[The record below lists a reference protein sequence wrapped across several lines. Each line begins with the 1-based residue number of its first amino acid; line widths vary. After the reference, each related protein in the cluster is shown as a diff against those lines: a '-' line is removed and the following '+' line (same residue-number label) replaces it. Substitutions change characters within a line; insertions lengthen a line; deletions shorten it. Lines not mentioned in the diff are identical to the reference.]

1 MTLLKGKRRTPN
13 IVRGGRAIPFG
24 NPNDNLYYLQGRSHA
39 KGGIDIG
46 ANPRT
51 GIEAEGGEVVQ
62 IKPNELRVLSAQ
74 DFIGGGVSPAK
85 QVLAGANPD
94 KVFNEQERFK
104 DRHRINDD
112 GSKYE
117 TGGDKKSP
125 WSGQDNEKR
134 RERLY
139 RTVNPGSNFF
149 SLTDWINNG
158 ILYLVNDKN
167 SNRLKHE
174 EFSSNP
180 EEEEMFKSYLS
191 DKPVYEVLPK
201 TDVRLAKDINPDGTY
216 NTNKQYV
223 GLSKRQKD
231 SIRDNLIED
240 YLGSPADFISSQKGK
255 NGWKVIDDRRYG
267 DGYLSMLGKFSI
279 RENNNSG
286 IYEIM
291 DTYDFPSWIPIP
303 DRNKGH
309 ELVIRD
315 TVWTKDAKPELYI
328 DEAKIKSNF
337 LRNVINKNKLDKEY
351 EIKQNGGMIA
361 TINGNVKNGLIS
373 TPRPKAKGGT
383 DIHIKPSKRGTFTAA
398 AKAHGKSVQGF
409 ASQVLANKD
418 NYSSAMVK
426 KANFARNASK
436 WNHKAC
442 GGRAK
447 AEYGKYKTIAD
458 IFRSA
463 LPSFYEGQ
471 TKVANYS
478 DEKKEAANEIINA
491 VTKNNNDDNS
501 IDAISSANSTVD
513 EMHQMDTPV
522 EKQLDEVVV
531 TAKRKPKYS
540 RRQQEFYDRG
550 GYNHSAYN
558 SYLPQRESVKVD
570 NNETSSSN
578 ETKRSGINR
587 NDILGYG
594 QYRRLVENPGDLTV
608 DEIIAATN
616 TAERMGRNFNEDRAR
631 RTMNQNGDN
640 TTSPSTG
647 DENSDTSDS
656 NGSTSSSSTTPR
668 KGNASSASSNN
679 YSVTNYEIQPDG
691 TLKANGTRTGQGFKQ
706 YSKRKNQKTITDA
719 RVSRPWR
726 ETIGSDADVLNYI
739 ANGDAFEHKRWQDR
753 HSKMSQETGYD
764 YSKER
769 AIQHEDVSGY
779 SRDFNEKFNLANRK
793 LGNYTTPAGKTG
805 DNAQGE
811 RRKKFGGR
819 RLAPNGT
826 TTDLERPYEDDWYG
840 AQVEMRQLGKNLTRE
855 DYKYLQEQINARR
868 QSPLRRAVFERND
881 GYAGVIDELAT
892 PEIKGA
898 DITAPKIDLSP
909 ISKTVVPQAHARAAQ
924 RDALNRA
931 PFQKNWRDEI
941 GLGLGLAG
949 SILDPILRGRQLR
962 NLESWTPYTES
973 PVKLKTN
980 WNINPQLDRIRESSQ
995 EAYRDIDAN
1004 TASSSTALA
1013 RKQRVRN
1020 QAQYSA
1026 NQQWGI
1032 KENKETELIN
1042 QDKLNLQGV
1051 RNRNTNRLN
1060 TWAADNTRIRNQ
1072 ITMAKADNIS
1082 NAIQNVVGVGLD
1094 YLGRKDFKDYVNNTK
1109 AAIAAGAPN
1118 VDDRILVANG
1128 LNLGDLYNTGIPTL
1142 ATNPYRRSKFGS
1154 RNKLKRR

>member
-1 MTLLKGKRRTPN
+1 MSSHKVRRKVPN
-13 IVRGGRAIPFG
+13 IIRGGRAIPFG

-94 KVFNEQERFK
+94 KVFNDQERFK

-117 TGGDKKSP
+117 TGGNKTLKNITRFLFPVPSLIYDAVNYFKNKDDNDNNEVDVNETTETKSVKTGQLPYGYSIRNLYEFENPRRKGIKGKTAKAYDSRTIGAGVDFVSGHPELKDRAKK
-125 WSGQDNEKR
+125 
-134 RERLY
+134 
-139 RTVNPGSNFF
+139 
-149 SLTDWINNG
+149 G
-158 ILYLVNDKN
+158 IPVQEVNDTAVTHLRN
-167 SNRLKHE
+167 DDRAIMNA
-174 EFSSNP
+174 
-180 EEEEMFKSYLS
+180 YA
-191 DKPVYEVLPK
+191 DKYGQSAADTVSHGP
-201 TDVRLAKDINPDGTY
+201 RFLAAQARYQQGN
-216 NTNKQYV
+216 
-223 GLSKRQKD
+223 
-231 SIRDNLIED
+231 IRKVT
-240 YLGSPADFISSQKGK
+240 S
-255 NGWKVIDDRRYG
+255 KVIKAMAEGNADDLK
-267 DGYLSMLGKFSI
+267 DAVL
-279 RENNNSG
+279 
-286 IYEIM
+286 EI
-291 DTYDFPSWIPIP
+291 TP
-303 DRNKGH
+303 KGH
-309 ELVIRD
+309 KHRQNLVR
-315 TVWTKDAKPELYI
+315 
-328 DEAKIKSNF
+328 NF
-337 LRNVINKNKLDKEY
+337 EVYPSKKL
-351 EIKQNGGMIA
+351 NGGMIA

-426 KANFARNASK
+426 KANFARNVSK

-447 AEYGKYKTIAD
+447 AENGKRKTIAD
-458 IFRSA
+458 IFRNS
-463 LPSFYEGQ
+463 LLDFYEGQ
-471 TKVANYS
+471 SKVANYS
-478 DEKKEAANEIINA
+478 DEKKEAANEIIDA

-501 IDAISSANSTVD
+501 VDAISSANSTVD
-513 EMHQMDTPV
+513 ELHQMDTPI

-531 TAKRKPKYS
+531 TAERKPKYS
-540 RRQQEFYDRG
+540 RRQQAFYDRG
-550 GYNHSAYN
+550 GYNHPAYN
-558 SYLPQRESVKVD
+558 SYLPKRESVKVD

-578 ETKRSGINR
+578 RTKRSGINR
-587 NDILGYG
+587 NEILGYG
-594 QYRRLVENPGDLTV
+594 QYRRLVENPGDLTA

-631 RTMNQNGDN
+631 RSMNPNGAN
-640 TTSPSTG
+640 STSPSTG
-647 DENSDTSDS
+647 GENGNTSDS
-656 NGSTSSSSTTPR
+656 TSSTSITNSSSTTPR
-668 KGNASSASSNN
+668 RGNTSPASSNN
-679 YSVTNYEIQPDG
+679 YSVTNYEIQPNG

-706 YSKRKNQKTITDA
+706 YAKRKNQRTITDA

-764 YSKER
+764 YSKGR

-779 SRDFNEKFNLANRK
+779 SHDFNEKFNLANRK
-793 LGNYTTPAGKTG
+793 LGNYTTPAGRTG

-840 AQVEMRQLGKNLTRE
+840 AQVEMRQLGKNLSRE
-855 DYKYLQEQINARR
+855 DYKYLQEQIDARR
-868 QSPLRRAVFERND
+868 QSPLRRAVFERKD

-898 DITAPKIDLSP
+898 DITAPKIDLNP

-931 PFQKNWRDEI
+931 PFEKNYRDEI

-980 WNINPQLDRIRESSQ
+980 YNINPQLDRIRESSQ

-1020 QAQYSA
+1020 QAQYAA
-1026 NQQWGI
+1026 NEQWGL

-1042 QDKLNLQGV
+1042 KDKLNLQGV

-1060 TWAADNTRIRNQ
+1060 YWAADNARIRNQ
-1072 ITMAKADNIS
+1072 ITLAKADNIS

-1154 RNKLKRR
+1154 RIKLKRK

>member
-1 MTLLKGKRRTPN
+1 MSSHKVRRKVPN
-13 IVRGGRAIPFG
+13 IIRGGRAIPFG
-24 NPNDNLYYLQGRSHA
+24 NPTDNLYYLQGRSHA

-94 KVFNEQERFK
+94 KVFNDQERFK
-104 DRHRINDD
+104 DRHRLNDD
-112 GSKYE
+112 GSKYQD
-117 TGGDKKSP
+117 GGIIRPDPLTPEGKKYYAKIVDKV
-125 WSGQDNEKR
+125 NESDADF
-134 RERLY
+134 
-139 RTVNPGSNFF
+139 V
-149 SLTDWINNG
+149 
-158 ILYLVNDKN
+158 
-167 SNRLKHE
+167 NRLKTPMRKNITDWATQYTL
-174 EFSSNP
+174 NP
-180 EEEEMFKSYLS
+180 KIATHKLGVWE
-191 DKPVYEVLPK
+191 
-201 TDVRLAKDINPDGTY
+201 I
-216 NTNKQYV
+216 
-223 GLSKRQKD
+223 
-231 SIRDNLIED
+231 DN
-240 YLGSPADFISSQKGK
+240 
-255 NGWKVIDDRRYG
+255 
-267 DGYLSMLGKFSI
+267 
-279 RENNNSG
+279 
-286 IYEIM
+286 
-291 DTYDFPSWIPIP
+291 
-303 DRNKGH
+303 NKGLIVPNVQNVNGKLIDFTRPPYN
-309 ELVIRD
+309 ERAGLENAIKNNDVVILNNYN
-315 TVWTKDAKPELYI
+315 DAKWYTENYKNYYP
-328 DEAKIKSNF
+328 NF
-337 LRNVINKNKLDKEY
+337 K
-351 EIKQNGGMIA
+351 NGGMIT

-383 DIHIKPSKRGTFTAA
+383 GIHIKPSKRGTFTAA

-426 KANFARNASK
+426 KANFARNVSK

-447 AEYGKYKTIAD
+447 AENGKRKTIAD
-458 IFRSA
+458 IFRNS
-463 LPSFYEGQ
+463 LLDFYEGQ
-471 TKVANYS
+471 SKVANYS
-478 DEKKEAANEIINA
+478 DEKKEAANEIIDA

-501 IDAISSANSTVD
+501 VDAISSANSTVD
-513 EMHQMDTPV
+513 ELHQMDTPI

-531 TAKRKPKYS
+531 TAERKPKYS
-540 RRQQEFYDRG
+540 RRQQAFYDRG
-550 GYNHSAYN
+550 GYNHPAYN
-558 SYLPQRESVKVD
+558 SYLPKRESVKVD

-578 ETKRSGINR
+578 RTKRSGINR
-587 NDILGYG
+587 NEILGYG
-594 QYRRLVENPGDLTV
+594 QYRRLVENPGDLTA

-631 RTMNQNGDN
+631 RSMNPNGAN
-640 TTSPSTG
+640 STSPSTG
-647 DENSDTSDS
+647 GENGNTSDS
-656 NGSTSSSSTTPR
+656 TSSTSITNSSSTTPR
-668 KGNASSASSNN
+668 RRNTSSAPSNN

-706 YSKRKNQKTITDA
+706 YAKRKNQRTISDA

-764 YSKER
+764 YSKGR

-779 SRDFNEKFNLANRK
+779 SHDFNEKFNLANRK
-793 LGNYTTPAGKTG
+793 LGNYTTPAGRTG

-840 AQVEMRQLGKNLTRE
+840 AQVEMRQLGKNLSRE
-855 DYKYLQEQINARR
+855 DYKYLQEQIDARR
-868 QSPLRRAVFERND
+868 QSPLRRAVFERED

-892 PEIKGA
+892 PKIKGA
-898 DITAPKIDLSP
+898 DITAPKIDLNP

-931 PFQKNWRDEI
+931 PFEKNYRDEI

-980 WNINPQLDRIRESSQ
+980 YNINPQLDRIRESSQ

-1020 QAQYSA
+1020 QAQYAA
-1026 NQQWGI
+1026 NEQWGL

-1042 QDKLNLQGV
+1042 KDKLNLQGV

-1060 TWAADNTRIRNQ
+1060 YWAADNARIRNQ
-1072 ITMAKADNIS
+1072 ITLAKADNIS

-1154 RNKLKRR
+1154 RIKLKRK

>member
-409 ASQVLANKD
+409 ANQVLANKD

-442 GGRAK
+442 GGR
-447 AEYGKYKTIAD
+447 
-458 IFRSA
+458 
-463 LPSFYEGQ
+463 
-471 TKVANYS
+471 
-478 DEKKEAANEIINA
+478 KKFE
-491 VTKNNNDDNS
+491 
-501 IDAISSANSTVD
+501 
-513 EMHQMDTPV
+513 P
-522 EKQLDEVVV
+522 
-531 TAKRKPKYS
+531 
-540 RRQQEFYDRG
+540 G
-550 GYNHSAYN
+550 G
-558 SYLPQRESVKVD
+558 E
-570 NNETSSSN
+570 
-578 ETKRSGINR
+578 
-587 NDILGYG
+587 
-594 QYRRLVENPGDLTV
+594 
-608 DEIIAATN
+608 
-616 TAERMGRNFNEDRAR
+616 
-631 RTMNQNGDN
+631 
-640 TTSPSTG
+640 
-647 DENSDTSDS
+647 
-656 NGSTSSSSTTPR
+656 
-668 KGNASSASSNN
+668 
-679 YSVTNYEIQPDG
+679 
-691 TLKANGTRTGQGFKQ
+691 
-706 YSKRKNQKTITDA
+706 KTITDVDRGDKKNDEIWLETFGTDSDILNRA
-719 RVSRPWR
+719 RYDTEAMNAMARR
-726 ETIGSDADVLNYI
+726 HADLVE
-739 ANGDAFEHKRWQDR
+739 A
-753 HSKMSQETGYD
+753 SGYNPD
-764 YSKER
+764 SGK
-769 AIQHEDVSGY
+769 AIQHEGVGQY
-779 SRDFNEKFNLANRK
+779 QQDFNSKFWNPNRR
-793 LGNYTTPAGKTG
+793 LYNEITPAGNSG
-805 DNAQGE
+805 DNQLGSFNDKDYMGNMTYLRTPTGLYTPE
-811 RRKKFGGR
+811 TVEFWRRKGFRATNYKGDNQ
-819 RLAPNGT
+819 LEYMLNSLKTPNI
-826 TTDLERPYEDDWYG
+826 E
-840 AQVEMRQLGKNLTRE
+840 
-855 DYKYLQEQINARR
+855 INV
-868 QSPLRRAVFERND
+868 PN
-881 GYAGVIDELAT
+881 
-892 PEIKGA
+892 
-898 DITAPKIDLSP
+898 PKLPDLSP
-909 ISKTVVPQAHARAAQ
+909 IGRNTSPTGGQDKTPQSPTPR
-924 RDALNRA
+924 RGIRWNDDLTS
-931 PFQKNWRDEI
+931 
-941 GLGLGLAG
+941 LAG
-949 SILDPILRGRQLR
+949 NVLGSLGSFGADLWGSNLR
-962 NLESWTPYTES
+962 SWTPYTES

-1013 RKQRVRN
+1013 RKQRIRN
-1020 QAQYSA
+1020 QAQYAA
-1026 NQQWGI
+1026 NEQWAD

-1042 QDKLNLQGV
+1042 KDKLNLQGV

-1060 TWAADNTRIRNQ
+1060 HWAESDANIANMRRRLRGAAVSNLFDNLNKSLQGYIGRRDQRRRDEATERMFNKAYPHGAA
-1072 ITMAKADNIS
+1072 MARD
-1082 NAIQNVVGVGLD
+1082 IQS
-1094 YLGRKDFKDYVNNTK
+1094 RESS
-1109 AAIAAGAPN
+1109 
-1118 VDDRILVANG
+1118 
-1128 LNLGDLYNTGIPTL
+1128 GDATIPSL
-1142 ATNPYRRSKFGS
+1142 ATNPIAIAGRLATERLDDDIVAQIK
-1154 RNKLKRR
+1154 KRCGGKIKRK